1 MPLRRYMRILIPL
14 LLAFMLVSAL
24 LYIFVTG
31 EIGIHRSNS
40 NSNANLTFIPP
51 LYAGL
56 DAYRHWDKLSYLEL
70 GDRVEGQSTADP
82 GGSNADNSHYLR
94 VLPDGEHV
102 LFDQS
107 GPGIVTFMR
116 MQEDYGGPWNLSLD
130 GKFTS
135 TVGTGD
141 LGQLTPTNE
150 PALAFPYPLSL
161 NPEESQGISIIAEA
175 ILFQQSM
182 LWTSSMTNGNFY

>member
-1 MPLRRYMRILIPL
+1 MPLRRYIRLFIPL
-14 LLAFMLVSAL
+14 LLAFILVSAL
-24 LYIFVTG
+24 LYIFIIG
-31 EIGIHRSNS
+31 EAGIHYSNS

-51 LYAGL
+51 LYPGL
-56 DAYRHWDKLSYLEL
+56 DAYRHLDKLSYLEM

-82 GGSNADNSHYLR
+82 SGSNADNSHYLR

-116 MQEDYGGPWNLSLD
+116 MQEDYGGPWYLSLD
-130 GKFTS
+130 GKFIT

-141 LGQLTPTNE
+141 LGQLAPTNE
-150 PALAFPYPLSL
+150 PTFAFPYPLSL
-161 NPEESQGISIIAEA
+161 NPK
-175 ILFQQSM
+175 
-182 LWTSSMTNGNFY
+182 